1 MCVTFLSLSLARSL
15 PPSLLL
21 SLALSRSL
29 PLSLCFGVSRR
40 ESKSPVQIFQI
51 DPENDGI
58 ESQRKEL
65 EAVFDEVAS
74 EVGPDVH
81 PDRANSLG
89 HVQQGNPNCSGLAH
103 GARHDVR
110 ADSRVSG
117 RSAVRYIMHACVH
130 LCMHACVCMYVCIC
144 MCVFV
149 CVCVRRGGYVCVHK
163 FLQMYTGTWPA

>member
-1 MCVTFLSLSLARSL
+1 VSEWEGGGEINVTQFVREKARVCERNVRHIPFSLARSL
-15 PPSLLL
+15 APSLP
-21 SLALSRSL
+21 LALSRSL
-29 PLSLCFGVSRR
+29 SLTPSLSLFWCEQAR

-89 HVQQGNPNCSGLAH
+89 HVQQSNPDCSGLAH
-103 GARHDVR
+103 GARHDPRALNRLSRRYVR
-110 ADSRVSG
+110 
-117 RSAVRYIMHACVH
+117 ACVH
-130 LCMHACVCMYVCIC
+130 
-144 MCVFV
+144 V
-149 CVCVRRGGYVCVHK
+149 CVKSERGSAC
-163 FLQMYTGTWPA
+163 L

>member
-1 MCVTFLSLSLARSL
+1 
-15 PPSLLL
+15 
-21 SLALSRSL
+21 
-29 PLSLCFGVSRR
+29 VSRR

-103 GARHDVR
+103 GARHDPR
-110 ADSRVSG
+110 ALNRLSRRSSG
-117 RSAVRYIMHACVH
+117 TSSKPQRTRELSAAGFTPEVISDWRTRYEKQRATNGFTIRTHSSCLKASAAANAAYGPGFKDLNEEQKYHV
-130 LCMHACVCMYVCIC
+130 
-144 MCVFV
+144 
-149 CVCVRRGGYVCVHK
+149 
-163 FLQMYTGTWPA
+163 